1 MITRSFVP
9 RRVGGFIRN
18 LRKIC
23 YKNLIQHSHLIMS
36 MIQNVRYLSVLR
48 KKKSELCASSFKMV
62 GLTEKFAPLVVM
74 CGHSSQSTNNP
85 YAAALECG
93 ACGGAAGGFNA
104 KVFATLCNLPE
115 VREAL
120 SAEGI
125 NIPEDTILQQL
136 NIKQPWMNWNGFT
149 SQNFRK
155 LRKKHLIVLSR
166 LCQM

>member
-1 MITRSFVP
+1 
-9 RRVGGFIRN
+9 
-18 LRKIC
+18 
-23 YKNLIQHSHLIMS
+23 
-36 MIQNVRYLSVLR
+36 
-48 KKKSELCASSFKMV
+48 MV

-85 YAAALECG
+85 YAALECG
-93 ACGGAAGGFNA
+93 AWRRSRGFNA
-104 KVFATLCNLPE
+104 RVFATLCNLPE

-125 NIPEDTILQQL
+125 NIPEDTIFAAAEHKQQ
-136 NIKQPWMNWNGFT
+136 WTNWNGFT

-155 LRKKHLIVLSR
+155 LRKKRLIVSRR

>member
-1 MITRSFVP
+1 MRQA
-9 RRVGGFIRN
+9 
-18 LRKIC
+18 L
-23 YKNLIQHSHLIMS
+23 
-36 MIQNVRYLSVLR
+36 
-48 KKKSELCASSFKMV
+48 KMV

-104 KVFATLCNLPE
+104 RVFATLCNLPE

-125 NIPEDTILQQL
+125 KIPEDTILQQL
-136 NIKQPWMNWNGFT
+136 NIKQQWTGGLD
-149 SQNFRK
+149 
-155 LRKKHLIVLSR
+155 LRSR
-166 LCQM
+166 TFGSCARSI